1 MKKIIIKS
9 RYQSVLDSKANMS
22 TNFRDEITLFFQR

>member
-1 MKKIIIKS
+1 MKKIIKS
-9 RYQSVLDSKANMS
+9 RYQSVLDSKGNTS

>member
-1 MKKIIIKS
+1 MKKIKS
-9 RYQSVLDSKANMS
+9 RYQSVLDSKGNTS